1 MYVLCITYLGGYW
14 QTFETCTTWLCTL
27 CYLPVF
33 TCVAVLSADSEGNK
47 HRNIFI
53 FLCLLPSEFLFI
65 SCLIWRFSLL
75 KVFHLSTFFFNI
87 WLSAPPGFVSP
98 VPFYHSHLVC
108 VCASLFLCMFL
119 MFLGVPSFLLFLSLW
134 FPSGLFIF
142 CLYFFGL
149 GLDFGFWLLPFHTL
163 KLACLDWCLVLSTA
177 YKFDP
182 WVCLNQ

>member
-14 QTFETCTTWLCTL
+14 QTYETCTTWLCTL

-47 HRNIFI
+47 HRNINI
-53 FLCLLPSEFLFI
+53 FLCLLPSEILFI

-75 KVFHLSTFFFNI
+75 KVFHLSTFFFHI

-108 VCASLFLCMFL
+108 VCVL
-119 MFLGVPSFLLFLSLW
+119 PSFFACSSCFLVSHHSCLFYPCG
-134 FPSGLFIF
+134 FPQAFLIF
-142 CLYFFGL
+142 ASIF
-149 GLDFGFWLLPFHTL
+149 LDLVWILVFGFCPFIL
-163 KLACLDWCLVLSTA
+163 
-177 YKFDP
+177 
-182 WVCLNQ
+182 